1 MAVQSWTVL
10 KKIAQEYGAKL
21 ISALS
26 NEIKSA
32 KKVATG
38 DLLKSLKYK
47 VVPTGSNF
55 TALIFANDYIKILDQ
70 GRRPGAKPPPMK
82 VILKWIDVRKI
93 KPRDKKSGRFI
104 KNTKEAREGM
114 AFAIANK
121 IGRDGFDK
129 QPHHVIQKALTKVF
143 KSKSQVEANAREYLV
158 KDIKEQLILTLKK
171 KK

>member
-70 GRRPGAKPPPMK
+70 GRRRGAKPPPMR
-82 VILKWIDVRKI
+82 VILKWMDVRKI
-93 KPRDKKSGRFI
+93 KVRSSNGRFA
-104 KNTKEAREGM
+104 KNSKSAREGM